1 MMMQPDGA
9 GRGVDLGSLST
20 RKSLAW
26 SSEQLAALLNR
37 RAEVVGFTA
46 QERSSNV
53 SRPGR
58 LTVNRMFDWL
68 EIQLRSRS

>member
-1 MMMQPDGA
+1 
-9 GRGVDLGSLST
+9 VDLGSLST

-26 SSEQLAALLNR
+26 SSEHLAALLNG

-46 QERSSNV
+46 QEPSSTV

-58 LTVNRMFDWL
+58 LTENRMFDWL
-68 EIQLRSRS
+68 KTQLRSRS